1 MKAAPETRHPLTRVF
16 TAPGTRTRTLLRATM
31 LLLSLVSLL
40 VTASPRPPSAL
51 TSVYPFLVT
60 HESDASVEVT
70 IQRVL
75 DYIDEEL
82 PPVNV
87 AVTVNHSAAAAGVG
101 LELRATTVTVFG
113 NPALG
118 TLFMQS
124 NQEHGL
130 DLPLKLLAW
139 GTFQALFPA
148 RVAFA

>member
-1 MKAAPETRHPLTRVF
+1 
-16 TAPGTRTRTLLRATM
+16 M

-139 GTFQALFPA
+139 GTQALFPA
-148 RVAFA
+148 RVAFV